1 MRGRENFE
9 ERRAEVHR
17 RFDPILQSGDNT
29 RQEKI
34 DIQNQMHEEL
44 RRISEDEDRATD
56 SRLFSKARRLDIDLP
71 PFSESVLWQ
80 ATGKAPILSPKG
92 RLTIRKAIDEERTR
106 RRDVA
111 AWWWKTIIIPA
122 LAAATGLIGAL
133 TGLFAILHRK

>member
-44 RRISEDEDRATD
+44 RKISEDEDRATD
-56 SRLFSKARRLDIDLP
+56 SRLFSKACPEVTRVTDDDTGGGIRLD
-71 PFSESVLWQ
+71 
-80 ATGKAPILSPKG
+80 
-92 RLTIRKAIDEERTR
+92 
-106 RRDVA
+106 
-111 AWWWKTIIIPA
+111 
-122 LAAATGLIGAL
+122 
-133 TGLFAILHRK
+133 